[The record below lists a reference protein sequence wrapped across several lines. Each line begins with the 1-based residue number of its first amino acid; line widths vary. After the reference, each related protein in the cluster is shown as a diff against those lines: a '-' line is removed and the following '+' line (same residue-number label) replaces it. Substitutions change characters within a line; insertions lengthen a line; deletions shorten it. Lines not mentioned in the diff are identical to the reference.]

1 MDERA
6 DDVGNVG
13 LHLSDQSHVAM
24 YKAVVLT
31 LWFSNIKNDRWGLE
45 PK

>member
-1 MDERA
+1 MGERA

-13 LHLSDQSHVAM
+13 FHSSDQSHVAM
-24 YKAVVLT
+24 YKVVVLT
-31 LWFSNIKNDRWGLE
+31 LWFSNIKHDRRVLE